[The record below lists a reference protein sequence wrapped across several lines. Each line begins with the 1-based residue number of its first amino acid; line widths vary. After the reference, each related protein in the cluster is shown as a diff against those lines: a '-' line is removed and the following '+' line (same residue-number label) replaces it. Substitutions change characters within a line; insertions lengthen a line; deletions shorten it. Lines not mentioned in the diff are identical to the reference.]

1 MFRAVA
7 TGGATAI
14 AAGDRRARGE
24 PGRRETFDFQ
34 FFDTIRLE
42 ELNCKEVRHWH
53 WAQQAKARSRAVVDT
68 RVLLVR
74 SVSFPS
80 PPLPLSPPPV
90 ALSVKPF
97 DKRVAMAAPHSQVAV
112 GDDAKITGY
121 DRDNRVRPA
130 ADPCSFSA
138 C

>member
-1 MFRAVA
+1 M
-7 TGGATAI
+7 
-14 AAGDRRARGE
+14 
-24 PGRRETFDFQ
+24 
-34 FFDTIRLE
+34 
-42 ELNCKEVRHWH
+42 
-53 WAQQAKARSRAVVDT
+53 AVVDT
-68 RVLLVR
+68 LALLVR

-80 PPLPLSPPPV
+80 PPLPLSPPPG

-130 ADPCSFSA
+130 ADPLLFLWLLKPVMA
-138 C
+138 AA